1 MHLWVFNSA
10 IRVLLLCPFWCTLN
24 YYLNQ
29 CTIVER
35 CLWVTIRYHRHL
47 GFLWLEGGRNVRHP
61 IRETSSDANP
71 PGTRAHGRFGPLIHC
86 GLIRRLKEWNWCARA
101 DLPFKKKEEKSTG
114 EEWFG
119 ELSHVLLPLRKQPHK
134 QDIWRVQWSQWA
146 LHDRRGRHWVC
157 GLCARCFLFFFP
169 VCNLTFNTRI
179 KPQNNYF
186 LYKRKMYFH
195 NMVTLSEVLGLL
207 WKNAPQKNETATKTN
222 DWILTTALLRM
233 KNLK

>member
-1 MHLWVFNSA
+1 MHLWVFNSV

-61 IRETSSDANP
+61 IRETSSDANH

-101 DLPFKKKEEKSTG
+101 DLPLKKKKKKAQARVIRRTFTCTPPIEETATQTRYLTCAMVAVGVTWQARQALSL
-114 EEWFG
+114 WF
-119 ELSHVLLPLRKQPHK
+119 
-134 QDIWRVQWSQWA
+134 
-146 LHDRRGRHWVC
+146 VC
-157 GLCARCFLFFFP
+157 SLFFFFFS
-169 VCNLTFNTRI
+169 CL
-179 KPQNNYF
+179 
-186 LYKRKMYFH
+186 
-195 NMVTLSEVLGLL
+195 
-207 WKNAPQKNETATKTN
+207 
-222 DWILTTALLRM
+222 
-233 KNLK
+233 